1 MAIPDINTSASGT
14 QGEASR
20 GNAGMMSKVR
30 EKATEQLSTQKDK
43 ATDGLGSVAQAV
55 RQSTQQLR
63 DQQHDTLAGYV
74 EQAADQ
80 IDRLSKTLRNKDIG
94 ELFEDAQ
101 RLARRNPSMFIGSA
115 FVLGVV
121 GARFLKSSSR
131 PDSDDSRRDRDGRG
145 WQRTG
150 YGSGAYGNEAA
161 GTGTGA
167 STGTTGYTSESS
179 IYGRT
184 PGRANDY
191 GAAGMTP
198 GVTPSTNDTT
208 GAARSTATTTPTTT
222 PAAERG
228 RRKSAGNERP

>member
-1 MAIPDINTSASGT
+1 MAISDINTSASGT

-101 RLARRNPSMFIGSA
+101 RLARRNPSLFIGSA

-131 PDSDDSRRDRDGRG
+131 PDSDDSRRDGDGRG

-150 YGSGAYGNEAA
+150 YEA
-161 GTGTGA
+161 
-167 STGTTGYTSESS
+167 TGYTSESS
-179 IYGRT
+179 IYSGT

-198 GVTPSTNDTT
+198 GITPSTNDTT
-208 GAARSTATTTPTTT
+208 GAARSTATTPTTT
-222 PAAERG
+222 SSAERG

>member
-1 MAIPDINTSASGT
+1 
-14 QGEASR
+14 
-20 GNAGMMSKVR
+20 MMSKVR

-80 IDRLSKTLRNKDIG
+80 IDRLSKTLRNKDVG

-101 RLARRNPSMFIGSA
+101 RLARRNPSLFIGSA

-131 PDSDDSRRDRDGRG
+131 PDSDDYRRDGDGRA
-145 WQRTG
+145 WQR
-150 YGSGAYGNEAA
+150 
-161 GTGTGA
+161 
-167 STGTTGYTSESS
+167 TGYTSESS
-179 IYGRT
+179 LYART

-198 GVTPSTNDTT
+198 GITPSTNNTT
-208 GAARSTATTTPTTT
+208 GTARSTATTTPTTT
-222 PAAERG
+222 SSAEQG

>member
-14 QGEASR
+14 QGDVSR
-20 GNAGMMSKVR
+20 GNPGMMSKVR

-80 IDRLSKTLRNKDIG
+80 IDRLSKTLRNKDVG

-101 RLARRNPSMFIGSA
+101 RLARRNPSLFIGSA

-131 PDSDDSRRDRDGRG
+131 PDGDDDQRGADGRG

-150 YGSGAYGNEAA
+150 YASGAYGSETG
-161 GTGTGA
+161 GTRTGA
-167 STGTTGYTSESS
+167 ASGTTGYTSESA

-184 PGRANDY
+184 PPRANDY

-198 GVTPSTNDTT
+198 GVTPMTDETT
-208 GAARSTATTTPTTT
+208 GAARSTAPTTPTTT
-222 PAAERG
+222 PSAERG

>member
-1 MAIPDINTSASGT
+1 MAMPDMNTSASGT
-14 QGEASR
+14 QGDASR
-20 GNAGMMSKVR
+20 GNSGMMSKVR

-80 IDRLSKTLRNKDIG
+80 IDRLSKTLRNKDVG

-101 RLARRNPSMFIGSA
+101 RLARRNPSLFIGSA

-121 GARFLKSSSR
+121 GARFLKSSAR
-131 PDSDDSRRDRDGRG
+131 PEGDDYRRDTDGRG

-150 YGSGAYGNEAA
+150 YGSGSYSGV
-161 GTGTGA
+161 
-167 STGTTGYTSESS
+167 SS
-179 IYGRT
+179 YGRT

-191 GAAGMTP
+191 GAASMTP
-198 GVTPSTNDTT
+198 GITPSTNETT
-208 GAARSTATTTPTTT
+208 GAAGSTSTTTPTTT
-222 PAAERG
+222 SSAERG